1 MKFYS
6 YEYLLN
12 KIDQSNTITYIIG
25 GILLLIIIVSLFKY
39 YKNRQDSKYRELAI
53 IMVVGIFLLIGIQI
67 SDYQSNSISANQY
80 KSSVRFIEGVSEKLN
95 IDKTHIYIN
104 SEASIENS
112 FLKIDDNYYR
122 VISSEKKDDYLLE
135 KIELVEPIVEKVEV
149 KR

>member
-12 KIDQSNTITYIIG
+12 KIDKSNTITYVIG
-25 GILLLIIIVSLFKY
+25 GFLLLIIIVSLFKY
-39 YKNRQDSKYRELAI
+39 YKNRQDSNYRELAI
-53 IMVVGIFLLIGIQI
+53 IMILGIFLLIGIQV

-80 KSSVRFIEGVSEKLN
+80 KSSVKFIEGVSEKLN

-122 VISSEKKDDYLLE
+122 VISNGKKGDYLLE

>member
-80 KSSVRFIEGVSEKLN
+80 KSSIKFIEGVSEKLN

-122 VISSEKKDDYLLE
+122 VISNGKKDDYLLE

>member
-80 KSSVRFIEGVSEKLN
+80 KSSVKFIEGVSEKLN

>member
-80 KSSVRFIEGVSEKLN
+80 KSSVKFIEGVSEKLN

-122 VISSEKKDDYLLE
+122 VISNGKKGDYLLE

>member
-80 KSSVRFIEGVSEKLN
+80 KSSIKFIEGVSEKLN

-122 VISSEKKDDYLLE
+122 VISNGKKGDYLLE